1 MDLLIDKGADVN
13 AVAVESGLTALHGAA
28 IGKKSDAIKRLLEAG
43 ADVTLEDKTGKTA
56 LDIAEQSKDAASIQ
70 LLREAA
76 DGQAT
81 EQTEQEAS

>member
-1 MDLLIDKGADVN
+1 LI
-13 AVAVESGLTALHGAA
+13 SGLTALHGAA